1 MDGLHA
7 IVGRFMS
14 MISPHR
20 TASTRWAAG
29 MQNARAIA
37 PRLRRRCSARPRV
50 PDVPHDQARW
60 DGSGAVDLPLDRRGA
75 RWTVMGHGQRAA
87 RCYLSVHAAC
97 APGEPVVTQRRCR
110 RRGEFAFCAPCLHS
124 LRRNSDAIGV
134 KRTSG
139 GGVRG
144 VVVVVVVV
152 LFFYAGV
159 WPLLGHRAPS
169 NN

>member
-1 MDGLHA
+1 
-7 IVGRFMS
+7 MS

-50 PDVPHDQARW
+50 PDVPHDQARR

-144 VVVVVVVV
+144 VD
-152 LFFYAGV
+152 LARLTQGGHERAAFAAIHGSN
-159 WPLLGHRAPS
+159 LLYSPCSLGLGSAR
-169 NN
+169 